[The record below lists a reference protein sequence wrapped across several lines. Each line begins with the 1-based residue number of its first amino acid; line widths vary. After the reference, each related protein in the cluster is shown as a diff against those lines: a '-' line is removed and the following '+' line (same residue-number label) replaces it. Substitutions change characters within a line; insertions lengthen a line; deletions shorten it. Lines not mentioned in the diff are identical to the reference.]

1 MPGFY
6 APQLV
11 ADSTVVL
18 LSGDEFHHL
27 CHVFRRRAG
36 DEVVLTSGTGITALG
51 IIRQINKRDVVI
63 EVQKTRVYDEAHP
76 PMACAFALLRNK
88 HDAMIIEK
96 CTELGVRDF
105 FPFVSDYTVRKPS
118 ANTIEKFCTTA
129 IAAIK
134 QCDNAFL
141 PRIHPVQPLAS
152 CLDAMQEQGYTPA
165 VAVESGQHPHLGCAV
180 PEPAAVCMV
189 IGPEG
194 GFSTEEKALFVQKKL
209 LTLTLGN
216 HILRAET
223 AAITS
228 ISQLLH
234 MNLMHNSAYY

>member
-11 ADSTVVL
+11 AESTVVTL
-18 LSGDEFHHL
+18 KGDEFHHL

-36 DEVVLTSGTGITALG
+36 DEVALTSGSGVTAEG
-51 IIRQINKRDVVI
+51 RIRQITKREVVI
-63 EVQKTRVYDEAHP
+63 DVQKTTVYEEAQP

-105 FPFVSDYTVRKPS
+105 FPFTSDFTVRKAS
-118 ANTIEKFCTTA
+118 GNTIEKFCATA
-129 IAAIK
+129 VAAIK

-141 PRIHPVQPLAS
+141 PRIHTVQPLAS
-152 CLDAMQEQGYTPA
+152 CLDAMQEMGYKPA
-165 VAVESGQHPHLGCAV
+165 VAVESGQHPHMGCAV

-194 GFSTEEKALFVQKKL
+194 GFSAQEKELFVQKKL

-234 MNLMHNSAYY
+234 MNLTRNPAYY